1 MTKAIDSVEE
11 VLQDIKAGKAV
22 IVVDDENRE
31 NEGDI
36 VCPAET
42 ITPEILNMM
51 ITHARGLVCMPI
63 TQDRAKE
70 LGIFRAP
77 STDHFQTAF
86 TESVDAL
93 TGSTGIS
100 VFDRINTIKT
110 IMDSKSKRS
119 DFGIPGHVFPI
130 AAKPGGVL
138 QRTGHTEAAVDLA
151 RLCGFY
157 PAGVICEI
165 TRDDGHMAR
174 LPDLVEFKK
183 RFGMKILSIADLI
196 AYRRKTEK
204 LVVCEESVQLPTK
217 YGKFQMYLYRSL
229 VDNSTHLALVMGD
242 VKGKDSVLTRMHSE
256 CLTGDVFGSLRCDC
270 GEQLSTAMER
280 IASEGCGVVVYMRQE
295 GRGIGLENKIHAY
308 KLQEQGCDTIEANER
323 LGFPADLREYGVGAQ
338 ILLDLG
344 ITGVRLLTNNP
355 QKIVGID
362 GYGLKIIERVPIV
375 IPPQESDRVYLETKK
390 VRMGHLLDDDEE
402 NTGKEAHKAKCSCEA
417 CSLGNFHSVK

>member
-1 MTKAIDSVEE
+1 MDNGIDTVEE
-11 VLQDIKAGKAV
+11 VLLDVKAGKPV

-36 VCPAET
+36 VCPAEK

-63 TQDRAKE
+63 TQERAKE
-70 LGIFRAP
+70 LGIYRAP
-77 STDHFQTAF
+77 STDHFGTAF

-93 TGSTGIS
+93 SGSTGIS
-100 VFDRINTIKT
+100 VFDRVNTIRT

-165 TRDDGHMAR
+165 TKDDGNMAR
-174 LPDLVEFKK
+174 LPDLIEFKK
-183 RFGMKILSIADLI
+183 KFGMKILSIADLI

-242 VKGKDSVLTRMHSE
+242 VKGKASVLTRMHSE

-270 GEQLSTAMER
+270 GEQLSTAMQQ
-280 IASEGCGVVVYMRQE
+280 IAAEGCGVVVYMRQE
-295 GRGIGLENKIHAY
+295 GRGIGLENKLHAY

-375 IPPQESDRVYLETKK
+375 IPPQESDRAYLETKK
-390 VRMGHLLDDDEE
+390 VRMGHLLDDAPV
-402 NTGKEAHKAKCSCEA
+402 NTSSTGGKCSCEA
-417 CSLGNFHSVK
+417 CSLGSFFSGNK

>member
-1 MTKAIDSVEE
+1 MDNGIDTVEE
-11 VLQDIKAGKAV
+11 VLLDVKAGKPV

-36 VCPAET
+36 VCPAEK

-63 TQDRAKE
+63 TQERAKE
-70 LGIFRAP
+70 LGIYRAP
-77 STDHFQTAF
+77 STDHFGTAF

-93 TGSTGIS
+93 SGSTGIS
-100 VFDRINTIKT
+100 VFDRVNTIRT

-165 TRDDGHMAR
+165 TKDDGNMAR
-174 LPDLVEFKK
+174 LPDLIEFKK
-183 RFGMKILSIADLI
+183 KFGMKILSIADLI

-242 VKGKDSVLTRMHSE
+242 VKGKASVLTRMHSE

-270 GEQLSTAMER
+270 GEQLSTAMQQ
-280 IASEGCGVVVYMRQE
+280 IAAEGCGVVVYMRQE
-295 GRGIGLENKIHAY
+295 GRGIGLENKLHAY

-375 IPPQESDRVYLETKK
+375 IPPQESDRAYLETKR
-390 VRMGHLLDDDEE
+390 VRMGHMLDDAPVKSSAHG
-402 NTGKEAHKAKCSCEA
+402 GKCCCEA
-417 CSLGNFHSVK
+417 CSLGSFFSGNK